1 MALDHTDVD
10 YWMIPGPYNTAA
22 MSYLAGL
29 EHDPGNA
36 ELEDGRRC
44 AMDEVEKSPLGA
56 EATENV
62 ARARAD
68 PELAAILADP
78 VMERLL
84 VDLTSD
90 PAALAA
96 TRMKGPE
103 VAAKVQKL
111 IDAGIIKLLKE

>member
-1 MALDHTDVD
+1 MQ
-10 YWMIPGPYNTAA
+10 
-22 MSYLAGL
+22 
-29 EHDPGNA
+29 
-36 ELEDGRRC
+36 
-44 AMDEVEKSPLGA
+44 
-56 EATENV
+56 
-62 ARARAD
+62 
-68 PELAAILADP
+68 
-78 VMERLL
+78 RLL